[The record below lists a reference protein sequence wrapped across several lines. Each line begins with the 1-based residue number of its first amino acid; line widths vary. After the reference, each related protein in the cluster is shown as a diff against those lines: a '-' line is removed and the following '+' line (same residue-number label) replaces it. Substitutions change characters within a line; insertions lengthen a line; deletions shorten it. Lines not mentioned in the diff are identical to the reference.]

1 MTPTILEFILFR
13 ELHTLWQTCYSECI
27 YCSIFNRDP
36 GAMQMFSR
44 VNVADLHSP
53 EFEAHVVRV
62 VNGLDILINFLD
74 DRPSLEA
81 AAKHLADQHAARPGV
96 TAGYFQV
103 LPVGQGIFPR
113 TLSPE
118 YDKRWGK
125 TPWCI
130 LSPPWISYPPP
141 L

>member
-1 MTPTILEFILFR
+1 MWESVWSAENSEQVRI
-13 ELHTLWQTCYSECI
+13 ELGGEVFDY
-27 YCSIFNRDP
+27 IFKRDP
-36 GAMQMFSR
+36 GAMQMFKR

-81 AAKHLADQHAARPGV
+81 AAKHLANQHAARPGV

-103 LPVGQGIFPR
+103 MDDALVNILPQVVDHFDPDTWERCWHSAVDIITAALP
-113 TLSPE
+113 
-118 YDKRWGK
+118 
-125 TPWCI
+125 
-130 LSPPWISYPPP
+130 
-141 L
+141 